1 MSRDASLSP
10 NNESPGRDGR
20 VADEAAP
27 STAPMSDTH
36 ASGDRLSQRSADFGL
51 ASDRSETGP
60 DPLIGVDLDGVR
72 IERFLGQGGMGRVY
86 VARQTHPARAVAVKV
101 MLAPLLGTAMVQRF
115 RREADALARLR
126 HPGIAQIFMA
136 GCHRGGVVEVPYYV
150 MELIPDAATLVQSC
164 ERRSLPIRERL
175 VLLLAVCE
183 AVAHG
188 HAEGVVHRDLKPGNI
203 LVDASG
209 RPKIIDFGIAR
220 MSDADTG
227 APDGGPRTETG
238 QCMGTR
244 PYMAPEQFADG
255 RSAIDARTDVYALG
269 VVMHELLTGRLPY
282 SVAGKSL
289 VETARIVQ
297 KVRPA
302 RLVTGV
308 ARGADQR
315 LVRGA
320 DLIAGRCLLK
330 NPAARYAS
338 AAAVADDL
346 RCLLGGE
353 TIPNQRM
360 QYLLPHGLKWVV
372 LWCRHRPAS
381 VAASAVLIAAG
392 LAALVVGMASLAWSP
407 KDVPPATAGLAAG
420 VETSSSDGPTAPA
433 SRGAAGSAAVPSRN
447 SSREIRLSP
456 LEEDWDR
463 YVVSIEDA
471 ERYTEQHAGGTTFI
485 RPTEAGREA
494 AVTMRFE
501 MPFVIQNA
509 MLTAPLAVWTTGDPF
524 PYDPGARAALDVS
537 PNGEAWTTVAEL
549 KAGAGGV
556 NTAEHDIGRIVAGG
570 TKIWVRARLTA
581 TREWPGDGLIFAQFL
596 RTDPTQQGAVFR
608 LTATGT
614 QPAQSAQ
621 SEP

>member
-1 MSRDASLSP
+1 MSRDASSP
-10 NNESPGRDGR
+10 HNESPGRGGR
-20 VADEAAP
+20 VADQAAP

-36 ASGDRLSQRSADFGL
+36 ASGDQLSQRSADFGL
-51 ASDRSETGP
+51 ASDPSETGP

-86 VARQTHPARAVAVKV
+86 VARQTHPARTVAVKV
-101 MLAPLLGTAMVQRF
+101 MLTPLLGTAMVQRF

-150 MELIPDAATLVQSC
+150 MELIPGAATLVQAC
-164 ERRSLPIRERL
+164 QRRSLPIRERL
-175 VLLLAVCE
+175 ELLLAVCE

-188 HAEGVVHRDLKPGNI
+188 HAAGVVHRDLKPGNI

-220 MSDADTG
+220 MSDADPGT
-227 APDGGPRTETG
+227 PDGGPRTETG
-238 QCMGTR
+238 QCIGTR

-282 SVAGKSL
+282 KVAGKSL
-289 VETARIVQ
+289 VETARIVRE
-297 KVRPA
+297 VRPA

-308 ARGADQR
+308 ARVADRRLVHGAD
-315 LVRGA
+315 A
-320 DLIAGRCLLK
+320 IAGRCLLK
-330 NPAARYAS
+330 DPASRYAS

-346 RCLLGGE
+346 RRLLGGE
-353 TIPNQRM
+353 PLAASRM
-360 QYLLPHGLKWVV
+360 QDLLPHGLKWVV
-372 LWCRHRPAS
+372 SWYRHRPAS
-381 VAASAVLIAAG
+381 VAASAVLIVAG
-392 LAALVVGMASLAWSP
+392 LAAVVVGLAWSARSP
-407 KDVPPATAGLAAG
+407 RDVLPARAGLAAA
-420 VETSSSDGPTAPA
+420 VETSSSDGPSAPA
-433 SRGAAGSAAVPSRN
+433 SRSVAGSAAVPSR
-447 SSREIRLSP
+447 SPPFREIRLSP
-456 LEEDWDR
+456 LEDDWDR
-463 YVVSIEDA
+463 YVVSIEAA
-471 ERYTEQHAGGTTFI
+471 ERYTEQYAGGTTFI

-494 AVTMRFE
+494 AVTMRFD
-501 MPFVIQNA
+501 MPFPIHTA
-509 MLTAPLAVWTTGDPF
+509 TLTAPLAVWTTGDPF

-549 KAGAGGV
+549 KAGAGGINAAV
-556 NTAEHDIGRIVAGG
+556 HDIGRIVAGG

-596 RTDPTQQGAVFR
+596 RTDPKQQGPVFL
-608 LTATGT
+608 LTATGL
-614 QPAQSAQ
+614 QPATSPQSV
-621 SEP
+621 P